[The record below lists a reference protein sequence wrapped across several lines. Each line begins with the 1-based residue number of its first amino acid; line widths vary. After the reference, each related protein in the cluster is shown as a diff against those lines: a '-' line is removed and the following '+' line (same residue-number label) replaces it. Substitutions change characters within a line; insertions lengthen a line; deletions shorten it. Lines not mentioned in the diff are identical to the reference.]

1 MIAVPLNPNLID
13 IPLRKTRCCESGFDS
28 TYPTRL
34 NGIITAD
41 EFQQSM
47 ENINQ
52 TLSLRKFMKIT
63 ILIGFLCL
71 PTAVILIIGGGI
83 INDTSSTEY
92 SVIISIASGIF
103 CLGILIIL
111 SISYIIRS
119 QTIGKLPQV
128 VANESMKYSTRSP
141 PCSWRLNAHWIR
153 KGTAG
158 QRSSTLVCH

>member
-92 SVIISIASGIF
+92 SVII
-103 CLGILIIL
+103 
-111 SISYIIRS
+111 
-119 QTIGKLPQV
+119 
-128 VANESMKYSTRSP
+128 
-141 PCSWRLNAHWIR
+141 
-153 KGTAG
+153 
-158 QRSSTLVCH
+158 